1 MNSETL
7 TKLCPKLETIYT
19 NLENF
24 DKGGLECKVVHWDGV
39 QREEDETKENEPKLN
54 IKSLKFDEED
64 VWNLV
69 NEMIIS
75 GIERTK

>member
-1 MNSETL
+1 M
-7 TKLCPKLETIYT
+7 
-19 NLENF
+19 
-24 DKGGLECKVVHWDGV
+24 HWDGV

-54 IKSLKFDEED
+54 IKSLKFDDED